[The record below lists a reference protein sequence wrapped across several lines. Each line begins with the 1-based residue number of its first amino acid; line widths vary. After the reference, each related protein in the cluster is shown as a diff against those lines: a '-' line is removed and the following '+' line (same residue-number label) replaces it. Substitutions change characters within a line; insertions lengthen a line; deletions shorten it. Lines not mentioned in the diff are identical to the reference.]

1 MTIINS
7 QEDFLRALS
16 ENPEW
21 KEAVRSQIL
30 GEELMKLP
38 ARFEAFVDEIRMF
51 VKQTSLFIEQMQ
63 TFVEEQKQ
71 FNSEQKQFNSEQKQF
86 NSEQRRIN
94 ARVQDDLG
102 ALKGAALEAR
112 LHNNILN
119 IAKDELNLTRGR
131 ILRGPHQHLDRQLQE
146 TIERAETQGLI
157 TPEDVDN
164 LEVADF
170 ILRARR
176 STDHKYVYAVIEASQ
191 TIRQSDIYRARL
203 RADTLASATS
213 EETLAVTIG
222 SSIHPEQLA
231 YAKSCSVL
239 TVIPAMATPAEEP
252 TESEI

>member
-21 KEAVRSQIL
+21 KAAVRAQIL

-38 ARFEAFVDEIRMF
+38 AHFEVFVDEMHTF
-51 VKQTSLFIEQMQ
+51 VK
-63 TFVEEQKQ
+63 EQKQ
-71 FNSEQKQFNSEQKQF
+71 FNAEQKQFNT
-86 NSEQRRIN
+86 EQRRIN
-94 ARVQDDLG
+94 SRVQDDLG
-102 ALKGAALEAR
+102 TLKGAALETR

-146 TIERAETQGLI
+146 TMERAETQGLI
-157 TPEDVDN
+157 TPEDADN

-191 TIRQSDIYRARL
+191 TIHQSDLSRARL
-203 RADTLASATS
+203 RADTLAAATG

-222 SSIHPEQLA
+222 SLIHPAQLA
-231 YAKSCSVL
+231 YAESCNVL
-239 TVIPAMATPAEEP
+239 TLIPAMATPTEEP
-252 TESEI
+252 KEPEI

>member
-21 KEAVRSQIL
+21 KAAVRAQIL

-38 ARFEAFVDEIRMF
+38 ARFEVFVDAMHTF
-51 VKQTSLFIEQMQ
+51 VK
-63 TFVEEQKQ
+63 EQKQ
-71 FNSEQKQFNSEQKQF
+71 FNA
-86 NSEQRRIN
+86 EQRHIN
-94 ARVQDDLG
+94 TRVQDDLG
-102 ALKGAALEAR
+102 TLKGAALETR

-146 TIERAETQGLI
+146 TMERAETQGLI
-157 TPEDVDN
+157 APEDADN

-176 STDHKYVYAVIEASQ
+176 STDRKYVYAVVEASQ
-191 TIRQSDIYRARL
+191 TIHQSDISRARL
-203 RADTLASATS
+203 RADTLASATG
-213 EETLAVTIG
+213 EESLAVTIG
-222 SSIHPEQLA
+222 SLIHPEQLA
-231 YAKSCSVL
+231 YAESCNVL
-239 TVIPAMATPAEEP
+239 TVIPAMATQAEEP